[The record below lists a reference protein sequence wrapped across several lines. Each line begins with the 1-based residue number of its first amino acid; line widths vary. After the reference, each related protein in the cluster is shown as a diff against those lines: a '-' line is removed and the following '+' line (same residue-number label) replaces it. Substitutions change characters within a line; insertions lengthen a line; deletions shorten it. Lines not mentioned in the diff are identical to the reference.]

1 MIVYQFDLNGIYIGP
16 VELPNSP
23 VLPTYHTFQEPPA
36 ILNGEYLVMRNGWKV
51 MTGTPPVIED
61 ISTIDEVSV
70 NESSIRS
77 CEPLDFIERFSE
89 EEQIAIVTATLS
101 NPQVKLWY
109 DKMLASKNVNFDDVR
124 TQAGMQALIDSGIIT
139 TTRSNEIVPQ
149 L

>member
-1 MIVYQFDLNGIYIGP
+1 MIVYQFDLNGLYIGP
-16 VELPNSP
+16 VELPTSP
-23 VLPTYHTFQEPPA
+23 ILPTYHTFQEPPTV
-36 ILNGEYLVMRNGWKV
+36 LNGEYLIMRNGWKI
-51 MTGTPPVIED
+51 MTGTPPVAED
-61 ISTIDEVSV
+61 VLITDEVFVS
-70 NESSIRS
+70 ETAIRS

-124 TQAGMQALIDSGIIT
+124 TQAGMHALIDSGIIT
-139 TTRSNEIVPQ
+139 ITRSNEIVPQ